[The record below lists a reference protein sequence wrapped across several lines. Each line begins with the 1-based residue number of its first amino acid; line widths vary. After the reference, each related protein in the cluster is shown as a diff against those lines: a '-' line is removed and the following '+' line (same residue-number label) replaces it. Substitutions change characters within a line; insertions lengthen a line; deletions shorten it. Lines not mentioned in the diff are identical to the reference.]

1 MGSLSCRVINP
12 RNRIITTR
20 HWLLP
25 TSYSSIANSLS
36 YDRACQ
42 RIGRCRGFPRSTRRS
57 IVGLG
62 ACFRP
67 GSFWGREN
75 VPNNRFP
82 TSITY
87 LVQACQPSLAC
98 CDLRSLT
105 QIQISSPYQLPSAY
119 PAHGCQEG
127 CPLTII
133 APGQNGPLLHCQD
146 RSLFRSLGSSDDT
159 DGPIRVWATLSRNFV
174 SHISN
179 SHRTG

>member
-1 MGSLSCRVINP
+1 MKTNL
-12 RNRIITTR
+12 II
-20 HWLLP
+20 
-25 TSYSSIANSLS
+25 
-36 YDRACQ
+36 
-42 RIGRCRGFPRSTRRS
+42 
-57 IVGLG
+57 V
-62 ACFRP
+62 
-67 GSFWGREN
+67 
-75 VPNNRFP
+75 FP

-105 QIQISSPYQLPSAY
+105 QIQIPSPYQLPSAY

-133 APGQNGPLLHCQD
+133 APGQNGLLLHCQD

-174 SHISN
+174 SHIRK
-179 SHRTG
+179 SHRTGMSFDFTVSQLPQFPPKLTGRWRASGLQFRSSGPIADVMGQALCIARPKLSDEI

>member
-1 MGSLSCRVINP
+1 MP
-12 RNRIITTR
+12 
-20 HWLLP
+20 
-25 TSYSSIANSLS
+25 AF
-36 YDRACQ
+36 DRE
-42 RIGRCRGFPRSTRRS
+42 
-57 IVGLG
+57 VLG
-62 ACFRP
+62 
-67 GSFWGREN
+67 GREN

-105 QIQISSPYQLPSAY
+105 QIQIPSPYQLPSAY
-119 PAHGCQEG
+119 PAHGCREG

-174 SHISN
+174 SHIRK
-179 SHRTG
+179 SHRTRVLCAVIRKIVSVNVDRLGVPDWFRTCVLLTSC

>member
-1 MGSLSCRVINP
+1 MPAFDREVLGVVKTNL
-12 RNRIITTR
+12 II
-20 HWLLP
+20 
-25 TSYSSIANSLS
+25 
-36 YDRACQ
+36 
-42 RIGRCRGFPRSTRRS
+42 
-57 IVGLG
+57 V
-62 ACFRP
+62 
-67 GSFWGREN
+67 
-75 VPNNRFP
+75 FP

-105 QIQISSPYQLPSAY
+105 QIQIPSPYQLPSAY

-133 APGQNGPLLHCQD
+133 APGQNGLLLHCQD

-174 SHISN
+174 SHIRK
-179 SHRTG
+179 SHRTGFPFPESQKERAQSRLMILVPCISKLNCENI